1 MFKLMFTNAIDQTVE
16 LFDHP
21 YRLIRVEGI
30 GDTEATTQM
39 QKVPFQDGASYIG
52 SILEDKPIEIELKI
66 TGDNEQDLN
75 AKRRYFA
82 SVFNPKLGVG
92 TLRYISGGDVKEIDA
107 VAESVPNFPDGQTN
121 RKPLFQKALLYIR
134 APYPYWRDPNQT
146 SQPLQAY
153 SGNLTM
159 PNTFPIE
166 MGRSGSH
173 TTLYNSGDIPAP
185 VRIDI
190 QGPVANPQIIN
201 RTNGDWLRVNR
212 SIAAD
217 EILHIDTTNGK
228 KRVEVYRNGRVFN
241 VFGYIDHDSDWLQL
255 DVGENLI
262 EHIADSGDT
271 SGMVAVTWNNQY
283 VGI

>member
-1 MFKLMFTNAIDQTVE
+1 MFKLMFTNANGQTVE
-16 LFDHP
+16 LFDRP
-21 YRLIRVEGI
+21 YRLIKVEGI
-30 GDTEATTQM
+30 GDTEANIQM
-39 QKVPFQDGASYIG
+39 QKVPFQDGANYID

-66 TGDNEQDLN
+66 TGDSEQDLN

-92 TLRYISGGDVKEIDA
+92 TLKYISGDDVKEIDA
-107 VAESVPNFPDGQTN
+107 IAESVPNFPDGQTN
-121 RKPLFQKALLYIR
+121 RKPLFQKVLLYIR

-166 MGRSGSH
+166 MGMSGSH
-173 TTLYNSGDIPAP
+173 TTLYNNGDIPAP
-185 VRIDI
+185 VSVDI
-190 QGPVANPQIIN
+190 QGPVTNPQLIN
-201 RTNGDWLRVNR
+201 RTNGDWIRVNR
-212 SIAAD
+212 SVAAD
-217 EILHIDTTNGK
+217 EILHIDTTSGK

-241 VFGYIDHDSDWLQL
+241 VFGYLDHDSDWLQL

-271 SGMVAVTWNNQY
+271 SSMVAVTWNSQY